1 MYIDIRMETVKTDIL
16 PYIDDLAEI
25 VLYGFAFRFEGS
37 IILGLDVLKLL
48 AFIYYIVVLN
58 GSRDADPWFSTRDSR
73 GSCLNDIGAMT
84 GVVVIE
90 WL

>member
-48 AFIYYIVVLN
+48 RFNNYIVVLN

>member
-1 MYIDIRMETVKTDIL
+1 METVKTDIL

-58 GSRDADPWFSTRDSR
+58 GSRDADPWFSTMDSR
-73 GSCLNDIGAMT
+73 G
-84 GVVVIE
+84 
-90 WL
+90 